1 MKPIEPIE
9 ISIGTKIQDPR
20 FPGKTPEQSW
30 ILDLGSEPRLKFQSV
45 QSVSIGIQD
54 SANRPLGRFPPLPK
68 DLPNSM
74 SVIALILVDLW
85 GGGTIYIYICVC
97 ICICVC
103 VCALLFCWTFYT
115 GRIVEPSCNPF
126 TLLPGGA
133 PATSLLQHV
142 ECIAKNRFC
151 YLGMWE
157 ALPSQA
163 KA

>member
-1 MKPIEPIE
+1 MG
-9 ISIGTKIQDPR
+9 SKIQDPR

-85 GGGTIYIYICVC
+85 GGVPYICIFFYSFIYLYARTIMSGSLNSVADV
-97 ICICVC
+97 IFLELKQKAVYENW
-103 VCALLFCWTFYT
+103 ALVY
-115 GRIVEPSCNPF
+115 
-126 TLLPGGA
+126 
-133 PATSLLQHV
+133 
-142 ECIAKNRFC
+142 
-151 YLGMWE
+151 
-157 ALPSQA
+157 ALVPES
-163 KA
+163 